1 MNKAGCSLSPLL
13 FNIILDALATAIRQE
28 EEIKGIWIGKEEVKL
43 SLFTDVMTLYI
54 ENSKDY
60 TKRILDLINEFV
72 KEVIYKINI
81 QISMV
86 FLHINN
92 ELLDMENKKMI
103 LFTIGTTKRYLE
115 INLTSEV
122 QDLSSI
128 HWRKK

>member
-1 MNKAGCSLSPLL
+1 
-13 FNIILDALATAIRQE
+13 
-28 EEIKGIWIGKEEVKL
+28 
-43 SLFTDVMTLYI
+43 MTLYI

-128 HWRKK
+128 H

>member
-1 MNKAGCSLSPLL
+1 
-13 FNIILDALATAIRQE
+13 
-28 EEIKGIWIGKEEVKL
+28 
-43 SLFTDVMTLYI
+43 MTLYI

-60 TKRILDLINEFV
+60 TRRILDLINEFV

-128 HWRKK
+128 H